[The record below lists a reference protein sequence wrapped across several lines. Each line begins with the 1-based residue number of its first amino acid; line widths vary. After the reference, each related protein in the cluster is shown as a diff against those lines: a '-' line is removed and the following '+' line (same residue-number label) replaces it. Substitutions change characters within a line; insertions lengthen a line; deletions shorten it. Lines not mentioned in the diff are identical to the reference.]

1 MGDHLHEF
9 VADADYA
16 LPGDMTRWVQRI
28 QMRPGLA
35 PAGDA
40 DPDLF
45 RRKRYAQIVSNAC
58 LQALAGPC
66 QQAVLLLKPGEGE
79 DAGCG
84 RFFRGQHQ
92 FL

>member
-1 MGDHLHEF
+1 MG
-9 VADADYA
+9 
-16 LPGDMTRWVQRI
+16 PGM
-28 QMRPGLA
+28 A
-35 PAGDA
+35 CAGDT

-45 RRKRYAQIVSNAC
+45 WCKGDTEIVANAC

-84 RFFRGQHQ
+84 RFFCGQHQ